1 VSESPTNQTPVD
13 TDAPAGDLAHLAD
26 SADSA
31 DAVVSSVEPTGHPAV
46 DEVLAS
52 LQGLEQRPST
62 EHVQV
67 FESAHDRLR
76 AALADAGSASPDA

>member
-1 VSESPTNQTPVD
+1 VSESPTNPSPVD
-13 TDAPAGDLAHLAD
+13 TEAPADDLVD
-26 SADSA
+26 RA
-31 DAVVSSVEPTGHPAV
+31 DATPGVEPTGHPAV

-52 LQGLEQRPST
+52 LQGLEERPST
-62 EHVQV
+62 EHVEV